1 MSPNKRPSFF
11 EAPIGYIIAPV
22 ILYLLFF
29 YLSDQ
34 MRLVIIASL
43 VGAFLGCF
51 TGLVPG
57 IHANTIA
64 ILLFSLTIAI
74 EESLSFLSDT
84 INVKI
89 LIVVAIAS
97 TSISHTFLNFIPGTV
112 LGSPEE
118 KNALGVLPMHEMIM
132 RKRVYQCECKDYI
145 YFPKNHKNKETSN

>member
-1 MSPNKRPSFF
+1 LSEYKRPSFF
-11 EAPIGYIIAPV
+11 EAPLGYVIAPA

-34 MRLVIIASL
+34 MRLVLIAS
-43 VGAFLGCF
+43 VIGALLGCF

-74 EESLSFLSDT
+74 EQSLGFLSD
-84 INVKI
+84 IIDVKI

-97 TSISHTFLNFIPGTV
+97 TSITHTFLNFIPGTV
-112 LGSPEE
+112 LGAPEE
-118 KNALGVLPMHEMIM
+118 NNALGVLPMHEMIM
-132 RKRVYQCECKDYI
+132 RKPIRKCECNNYI
-145 YFPKNHKNKETSN
+145 YRPKEHKN

>member
-1 MSPNKRPSFF
+1 MSEYKRPSFF
-11 EAPIGYIIAPV
+11 EAPLGYVIAPV

-34 MRLVIIASL
+34 MRLVLIASV
-43 VGAFLGCF
+43 VGALLGCF

-74 EESLSFLSDT
+74 EESLGFLSET
-84 INVKI
+84 IDVKI

-112 LGSPEE
+112 LGAPEE
-118 KNALGVLPMHEMIM
+118 NNALGVLPMHEMIM
-132 RKRVYQCECKDYI
+132 RKPIYQCPDCGYI
-145 YFPKNHKNKETSN
+145 WYPKKHKNTSKF